1 MDRGATNRISKL
13 IYQYKEQIMKEM
25 EGTTQPGATEY
36 SKLFK
41 KEIKELEE
49 KTRLIEE
56 KRVMSLKDYKDLSS
70 LKQEINNYLVGI
82 KPT

>member
-1 MDRGATNRISKL
+1 MDRRATDRISKL
-13 IYQYKEQIMKEM
+13 IYQYKEQLMKEM
-25 EGTTQPGATEY
+25 EGTAQLSAAEY

-49 KTRLIEE
+49 KTRVIEE
-56 KRVMSLKDYKDLSS
+56 KRVMSLKDYKDLSV